1 MAVACVAGAPPG
13 ARAQAPA
20 EVVAPPRFEINRF
33 EVVGNTL
40 LPASEL
46 EQVFAPHTG
55 QNKDF
60 GDIQRALEALEAAYR
75 DRGYGV
81 VHVLLPEQDISKGVV
96 QLRVVQP
103 RVGKV
108 LIEGNTYFDNENIRH
123 SLPTVKEGEAPNSK
137 DIARN
142 LQIVAEHP
150 VKQTNVLLRSGASDD
165 QVDVN

>member
-1 MAVACVAGAPPG
+1 MAVACVTGAPPC
-13 ARAQAPA
+13 ARAQAPV
-20 EVVAPPRFEINRF
+20 EVVAPPRFAIDRF

-46 EQVFAPHTG
+46 EHVFAPHTG
-55 QNKDF
+55 ANKDF

-81 VHVLLPEQDISKGVV
+81 VQVLLPEQDISKGVV
-96 QLRVVQP
+96 QFRVVQP

-108 LIEGNTYFDNENIRH
+108 LIEGNTHFDNANIRR
-123 SLPTVKEGEAPNSK
+123 SLPTVQEGEAPNSK